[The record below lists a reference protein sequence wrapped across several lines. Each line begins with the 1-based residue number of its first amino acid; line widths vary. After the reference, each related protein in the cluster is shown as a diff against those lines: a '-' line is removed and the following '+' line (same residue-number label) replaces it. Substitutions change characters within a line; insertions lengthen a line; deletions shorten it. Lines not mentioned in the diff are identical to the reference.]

1 MKKTIVKVLAIV
13 FVVSILVSSMFVMTG
28 AACSEFTMR
37 IDFYDAGN
45 YGETGCA
52 LIGYTYNSAKSRLE
66 VSSITINSC
75 NLRGDSTDYFK
86 KLPGASDLKF
96 DKKKGYF
103 EKTLIAVNSTSHFS
117 DAQGNAGS
125 SIIDAG
131 GSIGAAAGAGFAASV
146 VSSAWASIE
155 VHVGKT
161 MRAPRKGDRVVISIS
176 DTHDMEIDSTISYIV
191 AN

>member
-45 YGETGCA
+45 YGETGYA

-66 VSSITINSC
+66 VSTITVNSW

-86 KLPGASDLKF
+86 KIPGASDLKF

-103 EKTLIAVNSTSHFS
+103 DKTLIAVNSTSHFS
-117 DAQGNAGS
+117 DVQGNAGS

-131 GSIGAAAGAGFAASV
+131 GSIGTAAGAGFAASV
-146 VSSAWASIE
+146 VRSAWASIQ
-155 VHVGKT
+155 VYVGKT

-176 DTHDMEIDSTISYIV
+176 DTQPMVIDSTISYIET
-191 AN
+191 N